1 MTVACGL
8 DDLMRAAEAAG
19 FAMAA
24 PDDDPLQ
31 ASTAVPISAIVSPT
45 VSVEDLARGAHRPV
59 TPEQTGVTTTAAA
72 GSMVPKS
79 VRTGANSMRETV
91 YGYLGF
97 GVPA

>member
-24 PDDDPLQ
+24 PDDDPMQ
-31 ASTAVPISAIVSPT
+31 VSAAVPISALVSPA
-45 VSVEDLARGAHRPV
+45 VSVEDLARGARRAVPA
-59 TPEQTGVTTTAAA
+59 EQTGVAAA

-79 VRTGANSMRETV
+79 VRTGANSMRDTV
-91 YGYLGF
+91 YGYLGL